1 MHLTVSIL
9 TAHAVNGN
17 VLSGTLTSGSVP
29 TLNSNKSLDI
39 AVAESGV
46 TIDGDIN
53 VVATDVQ
60 ATNGVI
66 HVIDK
71 VIVP

>member
-1 MHLTVSIL
+1 M
-9 TAHAVNGN
+9 
-17 VLSGTLTSGSVP
+17 LSSGSVP

-39 AVAESGV
+39 AVAEGGV